1 MVLKCRNFKEIVHRI
16 SDCNAA
22 GNPDGAGGIINQYGQ
37 YQKNQQEAYNKCTLG
52 IEYAAKAHNAFL
64 NLRSNLRDIYIYNET
79 GDRDKYLDTATEQ
92 ASSI

>member
-1 MVLKCRNFKEIVHRI
+1 MSTGFLIATLLGILTGLLALSINMVNIK
-16 SDCNAA
+16 
-22 GNPDGAGGIINQYGQ
+22 
-37 YQKNQQEAYNKCTLG
+37 KNQQEAYNKCTLG